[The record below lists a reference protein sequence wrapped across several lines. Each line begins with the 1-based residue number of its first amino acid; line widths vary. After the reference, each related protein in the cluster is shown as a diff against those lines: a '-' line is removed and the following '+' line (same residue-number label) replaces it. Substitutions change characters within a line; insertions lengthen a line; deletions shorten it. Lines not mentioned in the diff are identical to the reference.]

1 MFKHKLSKEATLK
14 QKKKQKK
21 KKIEKGLKLDTL
33 NGVPKL

>member
-1 MFKHKLSKEATLK
+1 MFKHKLSKEARL
-14 QKKKQKK
+14 KQKK